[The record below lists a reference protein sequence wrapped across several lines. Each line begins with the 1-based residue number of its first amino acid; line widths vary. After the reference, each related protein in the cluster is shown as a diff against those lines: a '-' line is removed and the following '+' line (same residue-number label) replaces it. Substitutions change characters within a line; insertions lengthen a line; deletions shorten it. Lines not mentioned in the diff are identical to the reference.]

1 VLSVQNLQKE
11 THLHENKHDKRHKYV
26 ETLNQDNDN
35 PNEKNYILRTY
46 MEMNENPTY
55 EHDMD
60 GKKRNKDTQKYI
72 ENHNQEYNETNTK
85 IYFRGQ
91 E

>member
-1 VLSVQNLQKE
+1 
-11 THLHENKHDKRHKYV
+11 
-26 ETLNQDNDN
+26 
-35 PNEKNYILRTY
+35 

-72 ENHNQEYNETNTK
+72 ENHNQEYNETNTE